1 MNLRI
6 FVSIFTAFLFS
17 GCAVFTGHGDKI
29 AKFDYEI
36 SRGICDTKDYAKMVA
51 KNDDKIFA
59 ANSAGSIARN
69 CKNYEESNYFF
80 DIAEGNYKTAVDE
93 RNLFVKGL
101 NEIVSSFTNDNILD
115 YNGKFYER
123 IMTNLY
129 KALNFMN
136 LGEFDNARVE
146 FNRILERQEIAKR
159 HFMDDILAAAKTQP
173 NYTDETGR
181 YLYSANSKNINEFLN
196 FYENSYSNLKASSNF
211 VNPFASYLAGIFFL
225 CDGSYAKGADLLKE
239 VSLIMPKNGQIKK
252 DLAYA
257 NSLANSLNAR
267 NSKRRVWVIYENGR
281 GAGLKESGFS
291 FPFIIDRAFM
301 SLNVALPVLKKRNT
315 SYEFLQINGAKTTQ
329 ITDMNE
335 IIAAEFKA
343 TANLRANR
351 QIFLGIS
358 KVILE
363 YQLSQHKE
371 GAAFGAIYAMFNILS
386 NRADIRYWSYLPA
399 NFQSASFEN
408 KNGLNLQISG
418 DNGEKITNS
427 QIPPNKNAIIYI
439 KSLQRNL
446 NYIDTII
453 F

>member
-1 MNLRI
+1 M
-6 FVSIFTAFLFS
+6 
-17 GCAVFTGHGDKI
+17 
-29 AKFDYEI
+29 
-36 SRGICDTKDYAKMVA
+36 
-51 KNDDKIFA
+51 
-59 ANSAGSIARN
+59 
-69 CKNYEESNYFF
+69 
-80 DIAEGNYKTAVDE
+80 
-93 RNLFVKGL
+93 
-101 NEIVSSFTNDNILD
+101 
-115 YNGKFYER
+115 
-123 IMTNLY
+123 
-129 KALNFMN
+129 
-136 LGEFDNARVE
+136 
-146 FNRILERQEIAKR
+146 
-159 HFMDDILAAAKTQP
+159 
-173 NYTDETGR
+173 
-181 YLYSANSKNINEFLN
+181 
-196 FYENSYSNLKASSNF
+196 
-211 VNPFASYLAGIFFL
+211 
-225 CDGSYAKGADLLKE
+225 CDGSYAKGTDLLKE

-358 KVILE
+358 KVVLE
-363 YQLSQHKE
+363 YQLSQHKD
-371 GAAFGAIYAMFNILS
+371 GAAFGAIYAMFNMLS